1 MLIFTMS
8 NIQFKVT
15 EPTMKQEN
23 VTKKQRKK
31 QSVWINPEMRG
42 CLNKNFKTTIINMYK
57 YLKDNM
63 NRVGDKW
70 KI

>member
-1 MLIFTMS
+1 MS
-8 NIQFKVT
+8 NIQLKVT

-31 QSVWINPEMRG
+31 QSIWINPEMRG
-42 CLNKNFKTTIINMYK
+42 CLNKNFKETIINMCK

-63 NRVGDKW
+63 NMVGDKW

>member
-1 MLIFTMS
+1 MS
-8 NIQFKVT
+8 NIQLKVT

-31 QSVWINPEMRG
+31 QSIWINPEMRG
-42 CLNKNFKTTIINMYK
+42 CLNKNFKATIINMYK

-63 NRVGDKW
+63 NMVGDKW

>member
-1 MLIFTMS
+1 MS
-8 NIQFKVT
+8 TIQLKVT

-23 VTKKQRKK
+23 VTKKQREK
-31 QSVWINPEMRG
+31 QSVWINPEMEG
-42 CLNKNFKTTIINMYK
+42 CPNKNFKTTIINMYR

-63 NRVGDKW
+63 NVVGDKW